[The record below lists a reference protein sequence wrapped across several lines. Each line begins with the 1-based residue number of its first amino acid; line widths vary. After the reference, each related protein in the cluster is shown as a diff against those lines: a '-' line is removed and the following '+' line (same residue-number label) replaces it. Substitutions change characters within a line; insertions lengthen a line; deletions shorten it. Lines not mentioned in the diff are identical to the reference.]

1 MIKRTLVDFI
11 YERHGGTTRAE
22 VEENVDILLDIVQEA
37 IQNNDTVTITHFG
50 RFRRKQRNVR
60 EIILPSGDRMLST
73 AGERVQFLP
82 SPRLKTLLNEMPVGE
97 DAESEAEDVPST
109 S

>member
-1 MIKRTLVDFI
+1 MIKRTLVDYI
-11 YERHGGTTRAE
+11 YERHGGRTRAE
-22 VEENVDILLDIVQEA
+22 VEENVDNLLDIIQEE
-37 IQNNDTVTITHFG
+37 IQKNETVTITHFG

-60 EIILPSGDRMLST
+60 EIILPSGDRILST

-82 SPRLKTLLNEMPVGE
+82 SPRLKTLLNEMPEDGE
-97 DAESEAEDVPST
+97 ETLETQTERST